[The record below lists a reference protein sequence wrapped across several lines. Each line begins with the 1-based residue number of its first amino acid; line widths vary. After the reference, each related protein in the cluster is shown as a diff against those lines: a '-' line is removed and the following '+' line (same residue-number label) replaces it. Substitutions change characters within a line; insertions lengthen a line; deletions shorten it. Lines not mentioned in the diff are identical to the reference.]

1 MNGGDMAQAWA
12 PRMLSVL
19 RIMSALLYIEHGSQK
34 LLGFPASERG
44 TAELFSIFGLG
55 GVLELFG
62 GILLLIGLFTRPVAF
77 MLSGQMAVAYFMVA
91 RAAGVL
97 PGQQWRRRGDPVLLR
112 LPLFVHRRA
121 RPVERWTQGAT
132 GENCQSSADP
142 KLCRD
147 DPVDHAGVGLAAGG
161 LHHLPGEPAGD
172 LGVLLRPGRPGPGW
186 RRSARRPASRSHPCR
201 SPASGRAP
209 RRSPPGRRRPRT

>member
-34 LLGFPASERG
+34 LLGFPVSERG

-77 MLSGQMAVAYFMVA
+77 VLSGQMAVAYFMVHA
-91 RAAGVL
+91 PQGFFPVNNGGDAAILFCFVFLYLFIAG
-97 PGQQWRRRGDPVLLR
+97 PGPWSLDARRRG
-112 LPLFVHRRA
+112 
-121 RPVERWTQGAT
+121 
-132 GENCQSSADP
+132 
-142 KLCRD
+142 
-147 DPVDHAGVGLAAGG
+147 
-161 LHHLPGEPAGD
+161 
-172 LGVLLRPGRPGPGW
+172 
-186 RRSARRPASRSHPCR
+186 
-201 SPASGRAP
+201 
-209 RRSPPGRRRPRT
+209 